1 MPSTALTPFPRHA
14 SASVILVAQ
23 PQSASKL
30 KESKHIP
37 ASGVIASG
45 QHDNKKLV
53 TRPST
58 EDRGEDNFPHPHS
71 DIQDNAK
78 IFDLEC

>member
-1 MPSTALTPFPRHA
+1 MPSTALTPFPRRV
-14 SASVILVAQ
+14 SARGILVAQ

-30 KESKHIP
+30 QESKHIP
-37 ASGVIASG
+37 ASGVIATG
-45 QHDNKKLV
+45 QHDNRKLI

-58 EDRGEDNFPHPHS
+58 EDRGEENIPHPHS